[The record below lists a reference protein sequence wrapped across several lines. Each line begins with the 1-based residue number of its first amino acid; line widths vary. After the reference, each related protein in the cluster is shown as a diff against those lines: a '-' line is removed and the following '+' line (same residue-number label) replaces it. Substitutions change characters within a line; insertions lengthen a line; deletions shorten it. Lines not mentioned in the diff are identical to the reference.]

1 MRKNNFS
8 FKIMSLV
15 ALVFAVFGTTLAAC
29 STSNG
34 PAPSVQAT
42 TLPPTLEPVGTSVP
56 SPVAFSEDELKNASY
71 TLPDIGEVQLKDG
84 HFEQKYGQGATQVNQ
99 VDFQQMAIGDL
110 NKDGAPDVAVILA
123 VNTGGSGVFIYMAVL
138 LNQGG
143 NPVQAAIEQ
152 LGDRVQVNAL
162 GISQGQIELNFLG
175 FGPNDPMCC
184 PSQITNRVYVLQN
197 GGLKMVSES
206 NATATP

>member
-8 FKIMSLV
+8 FKIMNLV

-29 STSNG
+29 STSSE
-34 PAPSVQAT
+34 PAPGVQAT
-42 TLPPTLEPVGTSVP
+42 SLPPTQEPVGTAVP

-71 TLPDIGEVQLKDG
+71 TLPDIGGVQLKDG
-84 HFEQKYGQGATQVNQ
+84 HFEQKYGEGATQVNQ
-99 VDFQQMAIGDL
+99 FDFQQMAVGDL
-110 NKDGAPDVAVILA
+110 NEDGAPDAVVILA
-123 VNTGGSGVFIYMAVL
+123 VNTGGTGVFIYMAVL

-143 NPVQAAIEQ
+143 KPVQAAIEQ

-162 GISQGQIELNFLG
+162 EISQGQIELNFLG

-184 PSQITNRVYVLQN
+184 PSQVTDRIYTLQN
-197 GGLKMVSES
+197 GGLKVASES